1 MHVPSADKESAIRR
15 AKSTDAD
22 GYGHEKCQSTQSS
35 TSKCL
40 PSQRESIY
48 SYQTVTVTLTVK
60 DTHFAINQL
69 CFGTKQLV
77 FDFNAKK
84 KTLTALGFDPGPI
97 R

>member
-1 MHVPSADKESAIRR
+1 MYLPPTKRVPFAEPKVLMQTAMGMRNARAPRARLPNVFHPKEN
-15 AKSTDAD
+15 
-22 GYGHEKCQSTQSS
+22 QST
-35 TSKCL
+35 
-40 PSQRESIY
+40 